1 MRRSEF
7 IEKYKIDE
15 EHEEWFLSSRA
26 FNNDLKVLGWK
37 AIEPKP
43 LYEYHSEFNELDIIC
58 TNPNFY
64 NDGSIIG
71 DSRKSMIMASGIFR
85 LKYRDKI
92 YTDLYEFLKEEGIE
106 VLNNLNEITWIET
119 MDWIIVSK
127 KEGKF
132 KGQFDDWDDCPT
144 RKEVEKK

>member
-1 MRRSEF
+1 
-7 IEKYKIDE
+7 
-15 EHEEWFLSSRA
+15 
-26 FNNDLKVLGWK
+26 
-37 AIEPKP
+37 
-43 LYEYHSEFNELDIIC
+43 
-58 TNPNFY
+58 
-64 NDGSIIG
+64 
-71 DSRKSMIMASGIFR
+71 MIMASGIFR